1 MILYPLFILVRGNI
15 NRKNKYYLINI
26 YKLKYIYINL
36 LMLTHYKS
44 ILDIEL
50 TILDKN
56 SIRIMELV
64 RHQINKLINK

>member
-1 MILYPLFILVRGNI
+1 
-15 NRKNKYYLINI
+15 
-26 YKLKYIYINL
+26 
-36 LMLTHYKS
+36 MLTHYKS

-64 RHQINKLINK
+64 GHQINKLINK